1 MTRWDRDGT
10 GWDEVQGLRLDC
22 GIALLTTGAQQ
33 SRANCNE
40 VGPWFL
46 GSTED
51 WGLTSSVVG
60 VLMEVPFGPW
70 PLQKGTFQ
78 ARTRRW
84 QDGGAYRTARR
95 WCTVLRCSRARVACK
110 VQRSPMSLFRRTRL
124 ARDAVWLRV
133 CGEEEA

>member
-1 MTRWDRDGT
+1 VTRWDKDGT

-60 VLMEVPFGPW
+60 VSMEVPFGPW
-70 PLQKGTFQ
+70 PLQKGTF
-78 ARTRRW
+78 RTGDRTVRRA
-84 QDGGAYRTARR
+84 GG
-95 WCTVLRCSRARVACK
+95 VLCCGAPV
-110 VQRSPMSLFRRTRL
+110 P
-124 ARDAVWLRV
+124 VWLVRFSARPCPCFDGRVWLGMLFGCV